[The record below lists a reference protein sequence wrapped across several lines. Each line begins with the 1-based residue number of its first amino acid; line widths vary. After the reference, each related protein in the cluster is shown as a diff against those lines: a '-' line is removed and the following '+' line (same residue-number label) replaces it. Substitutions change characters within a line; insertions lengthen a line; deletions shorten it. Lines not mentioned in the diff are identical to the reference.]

1 MNSVHNANITSP
13 FAFLSRMTRRFQQ
26 LLTLLNISLVLKL
39 DAPGN
44 GETVQAINNEIG
56 NTLPKNTATNSCIE
70 NSLTFIKYLK

>member
-26 LLTLLNISLVLKL
+26 LLTLLNISLVLQL

-44 GETVQAINNEIG
+44 IETVQAINNEIR
-56 NTLPKNTATNSCIE
+56 NTLPKNTAT
-70 NSLTFIKYLK
+70 KVVLKTL